1 MKTILKYTFAILLF
15 TIFLY
20 SCKDDETD
28 MPDDPK
34 KTGGTVGV
42 EVILPE
48 GSNADFS
55 GAVVYSLGS
64 SSELNSSQTGQLP
77 YNENST
83 ELAYLLDD
91 KNNVLLAGFLSD
103 DRKEISVETTTEVML
118 YYAFDYYLLP
128 ANARKAFLANVK
140 QVPGFTELVTTM
152 SNLFKEDPLMYSK
165 GTYLPKLT
173 EKTNQISAQDYS
185 VRLKRLLING
195 QETKSGITVSKID
208 SVHIELQNSFPR
220 RTKVFVYK
228 KLFYDRSGKLNE
240 IANYTDNPI
249 TDFDFEPGKKMN
261 IETLEVGSKLSQIN
275 AQSASVDNISTSDL
289 IKLPVNKSSEF
300 VAEYEIVVIG
310 DGALNSIDRNLS
322 ETEKKAYEDL
332 NVKTYALD
340 YFLPTLLDIG
350 GNKDLLPPFGN
361 DKETALL
368 NAVLPALQANP
379 NVYDAIKENDFK
391 AASETLLPELYG
403 DIRLSNGLRN
413 LLTNVYNVLS
423 DNGTMSNTFVQSQ
436 ELIETGYERTKK
448 VLEALYTNMNFG
460 AKVNI
465 KMLRTTAKSVENWII
480 HSIDAEVTLSP
491 KVAEVC
497 LGDAQSIKVSLRTF
511 YDPEVEELE
520 YHWETSN
527 KYGGRIQDINEN
539 PSNFGVSI
547 FTKTNEVS
555 YISAALESELGG
567 GDNLETVTVTIY
579 AKNKDSGQLS
589 KVGQDIMTVNNIKTC
604 ISFFVPFSHE
614 VEIKT
619 LPTSLGCGGD
629 AEYIVETPIVIAQFT
644 AIEGAK
650 SYIGRILKKDGSYA
664 NGFTLTNLKETGNDK
679 LEFQM
684 AVGPL
689 VTFSTCNVS
698 KAIEE
703 QQKNLEYLNEVGHQG
718 IEITPVF

>member
-1 MKTILKYTFAILLF
+1 MKTLLKYTFAILLV
-15 TIFLY
+15 TNFLY

-28 MPDDPK
+28 IPDDPK
-34 KTGGTVGV
+34 KTEGTVGV
-42 EVILPE
+42 ETILPE
-48 GSNADFS
+48 GSNADLS

-64 SSELNSSQTGQLP
+64 ISELNSSQTGQLP
-77 YNENST
+77 YNENSI

-118 YYAFDYYLLP
+118 YYALDYYLLP
-128 ANARKAFLANVK
+128 ADARKAFLASVK
-140 QVPGFTELVTTM
+140 QVPGFTGLVTTM
-152 SNLFKEDPLMYSK
+152 NNLFKEDPLMYSK

-173 EKTNQISAQDYS
+173 EKTNQIAAQDYS
-185 VRLKRLLING
+185 VQLKRLSISG

-208 SVHIELQNSFPR
+208 SVHIELRNSFPR

-228 KLFYDRSGKLNE
+228 KQFYDRSGKLNE
-240 IANYTDNPI
+240 VANYTNNPI
-249 TDFDFEPGKKMN
+249 ADFDFEPGKKMN

-289 IKLPVNKSSEF
+289 INLPVNKSSEF

-310 DGALNSIDRNLS
+310 DGALNSIGRNLS

-332 NVKTYALD
+332 NVRTYALD

-350 GNKDLLPPFGN
+350 GNKHLLPPFGN
-361 DKETALL
+361 DQETALL
-368 NAVLPALQANP
+368 NAVLPALQANT
-379 NVYDAIKENDFK
+379 NVYDAIKNNDFK
-391 AASETLLPELYG
+391 TASETLLPELYG
-403 DIRLSNGLRN
+403 DIRLSNELRA
-413 LLTNVYNVLS
+413 LLTNVYKIIS
-423 DNGTMSNTFVQSQ
+423 DNGTMPNTFVQSQ

-448 VLEALYTNMNFG
+448 VMEAMFKNMNFG

-465 KMLRTTAKSVENWII
+465 EVLRTGAKSVESWVIY
-480 HSIDAEVTLSP
+480 SIDAEVNLSP

-497 LGDAQSIKVSLRTF
+497 LGDAHNIKVSLRTF

-520 YHWETSN
+520 FHWKTSN
-527 KYGGRIQDINEN
+527 KYGGRIQDINDN
-539 PSNFGVSI
+539 PANFGASI
-547 FTKTNEVS
+547 ISKKTEVS
-555 YISAALESELGG
+555 YISAALASELGE
-567 GDNLETVTVTIY
+567 GDNIETVTVTIY
-579 AKNKDSGQLS
+579 TKNIDTGQLT

-604 ISFFVPFSHE
+604 ISFFVPFSQE
-614 VEIKT
+614 VEIKSFPNR
-619 LPTSLGCGGD
+619 LACGGKT
-629 AEYIVETPIVIAQFT
+629 EYRVETPIVIAQFT
-644 AIEGAK
+644 AVEGAK

-664 NGFTLTNLKETGNDK
+664 NEFPLTNLKEIGNDK

-689 VTFSTCNVS
+689 VTFLTCKES
-698 KAIEE
+698 EAIEE
-703 QQKNLEYLNEVGHQG
+703 QQKNLNYLNEVGHQG